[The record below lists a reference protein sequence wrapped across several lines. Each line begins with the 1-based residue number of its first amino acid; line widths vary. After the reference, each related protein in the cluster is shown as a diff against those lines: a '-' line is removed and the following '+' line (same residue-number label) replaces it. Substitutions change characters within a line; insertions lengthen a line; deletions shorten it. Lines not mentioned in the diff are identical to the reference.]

1 MKSSVT
7 VALPIMAAA
16 GAFANAHSNLHHAR
30 VPVPAESGMPRV
42 GVETV
47 QGCFS
52 SVGNMTNE
60 NADTKYLSS
69 GSCST
74 ICKGKKLPV
83 AALAPQACYCGY
95 VYPPEDDKLDSAKCD
110 YPCNGF
116 PDDMCGGLK
125 DAYSIYNMGIVLV
138 PGSYSASSSSSS
150 STSSTATQGSSS
162 AASTSTAGVTQP
174 PSTETG
180 NSDKSSGS
188 PNVAAIAAGVVV
200 GVVVVAAI
208 IGAVIFFIRRKR
220 NAEIEEEHRR
230 NAAVNAFISGSKPP
244 STSGGISITDSRLDP
259 VMAHRRLSDG
269 SIADNQDYS
278 RKILRVTNA

>member
-150 STSSTATQGSSS
+150 ASSTTTQGSSS

>member
-1 MKSSVT
+1 
-7 VALPIMAAA
+7 MAAA

-30 VPVPAESGMPRV
+30 VPVPAESGMPRA
-42 GVETV
+42 GVETL

-60 NADTKYLSS
+60 NAETQYLSS
-69 GSCST
+69 GSCNK
-74 ICKGKKLPV
+74 ICKGKNLPV
-83 AALAPQACYCGY
+83 AALAPQACYCGW
-95 VYPPEDDKLDSAKCD
+95 VYPPDDDKLDSTKCD

-116 PDDMCGGLK
+116 DKEMCGGLK
-125 DAYSIYNMGIVLV
+125 DAFSIYNMGIILA

-150 STSSTATQGSSS
+150 ASSTATQGSSS
-162 AASTSTAGVTQP
+162 AASTSTAGITQP
-174 PSTETG
+174 PSTQTG
-180 NSDKSSGS
+180 NSDKSSGG

>member
-138 PGSYSASSSSSS
+138 PGFYSASSSSSS
-150 STSSTATQGSSS
+150 ASSTATQGSSS

>member
-138 PGSYSASSSSSS
+138 PGFYSASSSSSS
-150 STSSTATQGSSS
+150 ASSTATQSSSS

-180 NSDKSSGS
+180 NSDKSGGS

>member
-30 VPVPAESGMPRV
+30 VPVPAESGMPRA
-42 GVETV
+42 GVETL

-60 NADTKYLSS
+60 NAETQYLSS
-69 GSCST
+69 GSCNK
-74 ICKGKKLPV
+74 ICKGKNLPV
-83 AALAPQACYCGY
+83 AALAPQACYCGW
-95 VYPPEDDKLDSAKCD
+95 VYPPDDDKLDSTKCD

-116 PDDMCGGLK
+116 DKEMCGGLK
-125 DAYSIYNMGIVLV
+125 DAFSIYNMGIILA

-150 STSSTATQGSSS
+150 ASSTATQGSSS
-162 AASTSTAGVTQP
+162 AASTSTAGITQP
-174 PSTETG
+174 PSTQTG
-180 NSDKSSGS
+180 NSDKSSGG